1 MPLFPDEHK
10 SGIEELL
17 NKKVEP
23 QSSRVLPQKREWKEG
38 ETDARGG
45 SYKAIPGKR
54 HFHLWELKKIAGTTA
69 EFRCLGCPDAVTLVD
84 VGQ

>member
-1 MPLFPDEHK
+1 MPLFPDESK
-10 SGIEELL
+10 SSMEDLL
-17 NKKVEP
+17 NKKAEA

-45 SYKAIPGKR
+45 SYKAVPGKR
-54 HFHLWELKKIAGTTA
+54 HFHLWSLKKIVNNTA
-69 EFRCLGCPDAVTLVD
+69 EFVCLGCPDAVTLVD